1 MCHSFSQGLKAFTS
15 QEQASEAWQFMNR
28 MLKTGVAVMSAIAMT
43 ASPIAFA
50 QTAPGASSS
59 ESGSA
64 SGDSDVSNEDIMNV
78 AIVCV
83 ATYDLVLADAPAGPQ
98 TEKIREAR
106 TLARSIYMEASGND
120 DTKADAE
127 ISGVDAALKEEVT
140 KGTMKLD
147 ELRGTCDSLLMD
159 DTVPP
164 PTAS

>member
-1 MCHSFSQGLKAFTS
+1 
-15 QEQASEAWQFMNR
+15 MNR

-50 QTAPGASSS
+50 QTAPGASS
-59 ESGSA
+59 SA

-98 TEKIREAR
+98 TEKIKEAR

-159 DTVPP
+159 ETVP